1 MARHRIGAYILP
13 GDPTWLAKTLAAYYP
28 LLDELVVPI
37 PVGRIGWAGRPI
49 PVDDVLAIV
58 QGLDRRGILRTLEGT
73 WTDRE
78 QPMRADT
85 SQRQAALDALAGR
98 VDWVLQIDNDEY
110 LPNPAALLQAI
121 DAAEAAGIG
130 AVEWPMRV
138 LFRRTKRWVFEVVS
152 EDGASRY
159 DYPGAIAVRPEAVL
173 TDARRADGPFLRT
186 VVIGDDRSLQVRRPA
201 AEGEQRWEELR
212 PEDAIIHN
220 SWARSAGAVWQKT
233 RSWGHADGLRSVAYF
248 GLRWMPAP
256 LTWRFTRNLHPFAR
270 DLWPRLARR
279 SPSSELTD
287 RTP

>member
-1 MARHRIGAYILP
+1 MARRRIGAYILP
-13 GDPTWLAKTLAAYYP
+13 GDPNWLAKTLVAYYP
-28 LLDELVVPI
+28 LLEELVVPL
-37 PVGRIGWAGRPI
+37 PAEGIGWAGRPI

-58 QGLDRRGILRTLEGT
+58 RTLDHRGILRTLEGT
-73 WTDRE
+73 WTDLE

-85 SQRQAALDALAGR
+85 AQRQAALDALAGR

-121 DAAEAAGIG
+121 DAAEDSGLS

-152 EDGASRY
+152 EDGSSRY
-159 DYPGAIAVRPEAVL
+159 DYPGAIAVKPEVVL
-173 TDARRADGPFLRT
+173 ADARRADAPFLRAL
-186 VVIGDDRSLQVRRPA
+186 VIGDDRSLQVRRPA
-201 AEGEQRWEELR
+201 TEGEQRWEELR

-233 RSWGHADGLRSVAYF
+233 RSWGHVDGMRSVAYF
-248 GLRWMPAP
+248 VFRWMPVP
-256 LTWRFTRNLHPFAR
+256 LLWQFTKNLHPFAR

-279 SPSSELTD
+279 SPSPDLTD
-287 RTP
+287 RAG